1 MLRFPTQTRPLTQAV
16 GISVTNR
23 TGCFHPVPL
32 ILQPNQL
39 YLFFY
44 YLFTY
49 FAALRLSSSLWS
61 HDTRIGQQIAV
72 TMIAAV
78 ICLETVMHVF
88 IASAGVFVTCMFPI
102 HQFLYLFSTSH
113 GLFSIPLRHTRNLS
127 LPKTSSGKCSNR
139 TGCSLPF

>member
-61 HDTRIGQQIAV
+61 HDSQFFGGFQGFYRIGQQIAV

-78 ICLETVMHVF
+78 IWAVA
-88 IASAGVFVTCMFPI
+88 ASDTASKVASTAATDAGVAAAFPAVVPI
-102 HQFLYLFSTSH
+102 APPTS
-113 GLFSIPLRHTRNLS
+113 G
-127 LPKTSSGKCSNR
+127 
-139 TGCSLPF
+139 